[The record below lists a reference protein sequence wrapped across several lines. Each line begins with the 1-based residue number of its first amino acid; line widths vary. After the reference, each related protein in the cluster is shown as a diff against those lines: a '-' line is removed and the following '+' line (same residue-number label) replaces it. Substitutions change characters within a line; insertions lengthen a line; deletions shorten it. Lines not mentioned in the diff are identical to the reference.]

1 MSKYLLSLII
11 LLLFSVSACFADWEH
26 SNQLKIGNFK
36 AFAKA
41 NNGILAVS
49 YGKGVYLTTNDGQ
62 DWIEKNN
69 GLFDVY
75 ANTVASIGNN
85 LFLGTWDAGVFISK
99 DGGESWELSN
109 KGMSKFDVTSFLTI
123 GNKIFASSR
132 DGVIYMSEDVGLNWI
147 SKSNGIP
154 NYAKILNLKNIDN
167 KISACT
173 DVGLFQ
179 SSDYGETWQIEN
191 TFKAFSS
198 VTSILQDG
206 NDLFVGTNKGI
217 FHSSD
222 LGINWTEK
230 KIGLTNFNITSI
242 SESNKVILISTFGG
256 GVFKSTN
263 NGDKWLP
270 VNLSLKDSLINSIE
284 IIDNYVF
291 ATTFK
296 NGVFKASTREF
307 GISKNGDNWRPTGQ
321 AILNKY
327 GIKSIRKFIVT
338 DSLLIIGTDQGVF
351 VSKDDG
357 YSWIERNNAS
367 KLKGVIDLAYSNK
380 NLIVS
385 KRDENGYNY
394 EMLISTNYGENW
406 ANNKV
411 GFPTNPEVI
420 TIAIDQNNTTINQDY
435 LFVYALN
442 LSVVSIA
449 GIYRSNNNGINWER
463 KVLNLPFGNGDINLV
478 KQVREIKLDNGIV
491 YACFGESGLF
501 TSSNLGDSWYEK
513 NNGLVNQRDKN
524 TNSISF
530 FKDKL
535 FLHTYNGV
543 FFSKSNVNIS
553 FTPYSI
559 PSVTKINCLEET
571 SNSLLIAGT
580 SDGIF
585 YTDSLMKD
593 WYPNNSGLNLSKLS
607 AGLLVVKDKYIY
619 AQTDDGIYKAD
630 LKSFTLPTSIE
641 EETTVYNTNNNISI
655 SPNPSSNTINIVRN
669 NMYFDVN
676 IQVKYVITSMNG
688 EKVLE
693 FENTD
698 ESFEIRTNKLSN
710 GVYIITANQGNKSQ
724 CNSFVISK

>member
-11 LLLFSVSACFADWEH
+11 LLLFSVSACFADWDH

-36 AFAKA
+36 AFTKA

-75 ANTVASIGNN
+75 VNTVASIGNN
-85 LFLGTWDAGVFISK
+85 LFLGTWDSGVFISK
-99 DGGESWELSN
+99 DGGESWELGN
-109 KGMSKFDVTSFLTI
+109 KGMSKFDVTSFLAI

-132 DGVIYMSEDVGLNWI
+132 DGVIYMSEDDGLNWQ

-154 NYAKILNLKNIDN
+154 NYAKIINLKIIDN

-179 SSDYGETWQIEN
+179 SSDFGETWQIEN
-191 TFKAFSS
+191 TFKVFTN
-198 VTSILQDG
+198 VTSILRDG

-217 FHSSD
+217 FQSSD

-284 IIDNYVF
+284 IINNYVF
-291 ATTFK
+291 AATLK

-307 GISKNGDNWRPTGQ
+307 GISNKGDNWRPTGQ
-321 AILNKY
+321 SILNKY

-357 YSWIERNNAS
+357 YSWIDKNNTS
-367 KLKGVIDLAYSNK
+367 NLKGVIDLAYSNN

-385 KRDENGYNY
+385 KRDESGFNGKS
-394 EMLISTNYGENW
+394 EMLISTNYGNTW
-406 ANNKV
+406 TNSKV
-411 GFPTNPEVI
+411 GYSDNPEVVSL
-420 TIAIDQNNTTINQDY
+420 TINQSH
-435 LFVYALN
+435 LFVFARRFDLT
-442 LSVVSIA
+442 
-449 GIYRSNNNGINWER
+449 GIYRSINNGLTWER
-463 KVLNLPFGNGDINLV
+463 KVLNLPITDNNNNFV
-478 KQVREIKLDNGIV
+478 KQVNSIKINNGIV
-491 YACFGESGLF
+491 YACFAEKGLF
-501 TSSNLGDSWYEK
+501 ASSNMGDSWYEK
-513 NNGLVNQRDKN
+513 NNGLVNLYDKN
-524 TNSISF
+524 TYSISF

-535 FLHTYNGV
+535 FLHTYDGI

-559 PSVTKINCLEET
+559 PNVTKINCLEET

-580 SDGIF
+580 NDGIF

-593 WYPNNSGLNLSKLS
+593 WYPMNLGLNPSKLS
-607 AGLLVVKDKYIY
+607 TGLIVTKDNYVY
-619 AQTDDGIYKAD
+619 AQTNDGIYKAD
-630 LKSFTLPTSIE
+630 LKSFTMPTSIE
-641 EETTVYNTNNNISI
+641 KETIDYETNYKFSI
-655 SPNPSSNTINIVRN
+655 SPNPASNTIKIVRN
-669 NMYFDVN
+669 NEYFVSN
-676 IQVKYVITSMNG
+676 GKVKYVITSING
-688 EKVLE
+688 EEVLE
-693 FENTD
+693 FENSG
-698 ESFEIRTNKLSN
+698 ESFEISISN
-710 GVYIITANQGNKSQ
+710 LTSGTFYITATQGNKSQ
-724 CNSFVISK
+724 INSFVVTR